1 MTTIMR
7 TALVPYSST
16 QMFDLV
22 NNIEQYPLF
31 LPWCPK
37 ATIIHRIEN
46 EVQATLH
53 FSKGIIGKSFTTVN
67 RLYPYQRIEMRLVQ
81 GPFRFLEGVWEFQNS
96 LDGKGSQITL
106 NISFEFSNALLSL
119 TLGPLFNHIASTLV
133 ESFTKRAHQMYAH
146 LIEPCST
153 GLGTTPLT
161 HE

>member
-7 TALVPYSST
+7 TAFVPYSSFL
-16 QMFDLV
+16 MYDLV

-37 ATIIHRIEN
+37 ASIIYRTEN
-46 EVQATLH
+46 ELQATLH
-53 FSKGIIGKSFTTVN
+53 FSKGVISKSFTTVN
-67 RLYPYQRIEMRLVQ
+67 RLFPYQRIEMKLVQ

-106 NISFEFSNALLSL
+106 NISFEFNNALLSL

-133 ESFTKRAHQMYAH
+133 ESFAKRAHQMYAH

-153 GLGTTPLT
+153 GLTSSPLN